1 MFGVGTPELIIILVI
16 ILMVFGVGK
25 LPQVA
30 KMLGSGVKSFK
41 DGVNGDEEDASKSA
55 KKAEPE
61 LLDGDNVVDANLN
74 DHKKRS
80 ENAW

>member
-1 MFGVGTPELIIILVI
+1 MFGLGTSELIIILVI

-41 DGVNGDEEDASKSA
+41 DGINGEDEEPAA
-55 KKAEPE
+55 KKKDPE
-61 LLDGDNVVDANLN
+61 LLDGDNRVVDSPAQE
-74 DHKKRS
+74 HEKVTKS
-80 ENAW
+80 A